1 MTEKW
6 KGLVDTVQSF
16 KTAVKRELDS
26 ENSLFHEELN
36 GDFPIEFHGLNANQD
51 SPNPYSIEASDI
63 LFWHDPTA
71 YLDEMERWSNKV
83 EADKYEDVKE
93 YLSESNQTA
102 QFNRLVSAIKKQ
114 RVAPFIG
121 AGLSK
126 NYGFPLW
133 GEALKA
139 IFEKVKLNENI
150 DDETKDK
157 ISGYIER
164 WEYIEAADSLYDL
177 APVIVASYLMNNFDA
192 NSIRDNLKPE
202 SSGIASLLPK
212 LTDSCVITT
221 NFDGIIEQVFLN
233 AQKPI
238 QGYMYGVQQEN
249 QFATKLV
256 QGDKCILKLHGNFD
270 SQNSHIFS
278 SSQYAAAYGDCE
290 IDYTKQLPRTLRQ
303 IFISHSLLFLGCSLL
318 QDKTM
323 DVFQDIIASNSF
335 DIPNHFSLMPN
346 SSNKDGKES
355 ALLNLN
361 IQPIWYEVADH
372 DHSQLEQLL
381 RFAIDCAKGKV
392 SL

>member
-6 KGLVDTVQSF
+6 KGLVDTIQSF
-16 KTAVKRELDS
+16 KMTVKSSLDS

-36 GDFPIEFHGLNANQD
+36 GDSPIEFYGLDANQD
-51 SPNPYSIEASDI
+51 IPNPYSIEASDV

-83 EADKYEDVKE
+83 EADKYENIKE
-93 YLSESNQTA
+93 YLSESNQIA
-102 QFNRLVSAIKKQ
+102 QFNRLVNAIRKQ

-139 IFEKVKLNENI
+139 IFEKAKINESI
-150 DDETKDK
+150 GDVIKDK
-157 ISGYIER
+157 ISSYIER
-164 WEYIEAADSLYDL
+164 WEYIEAADALYDL
-177 APVIVASYLMNNFDA
+177 DPVIVASYLMNNFDA
-192 NSIRDNLKPE
+192 NNIRNNLKPE
-202 SSGIASLLPK
+202 SAGIASLLPK
-212 LTDSCVITT
+212 LTDSCIITT

-238 QGYMYGVQQEN
+238 QGYMYGMQQEN

-278 SSQYAAAYGDCE
+278 SSQYAAAYGDSE

-318 QDKTM
+318 QDRTM
-323 DVFQDIIASNSF
+323 DVFQDIIDSNSF

-361 IQPIWYEVADH
+361 IQPIWYEVIEH
-372 DHSQLEQLL
+372 DHSQLEELL
-381 RFAIDCAKGKV
+381 RFAVDCANGKV